1 MSPAH
6 QIECFRVRRPPFQK
20 GLQRVDGIVK
30 LIRRHVSCSHFA
42 PNLLLRM
49 RWIAR
54 NHLLKLQGHHSARE
68 FQERLNRAIAL
79 APGGRGGEMDV
90 E

>member
-1 MSPAH
+1 MIRLPVHPGRNLAML
-6 QIECFRVRRPPFQK
+6 IEV
-20 GLQRVDGIVK
+20 
-30 LIRRHVSCSHFA
+30 A
-42 PNLLLRM
+42 
-49 RWIAR
+49 AR

-79 APGGRGGEMDV
+79 APGARVGEMDV